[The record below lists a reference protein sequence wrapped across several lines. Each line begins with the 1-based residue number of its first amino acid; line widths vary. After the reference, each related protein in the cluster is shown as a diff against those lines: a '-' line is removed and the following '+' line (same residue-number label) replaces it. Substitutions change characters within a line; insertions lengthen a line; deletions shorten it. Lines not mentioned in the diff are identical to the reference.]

1 MFGSFQPTI
10 MLIRL
15 VIVQII
21 VIELFYYI
29 HLLLHLLH
37 FYHSHYAIQK
47 VESPMIFLDLF
58 ELYK

>member
-1 MFGSFQPTI
+1 

-15 VIVQII
+15 VIIQII

-29 HLLLHLLH
+29 HLLLH

-47 VESPMIFLDLF
+47 VESPMISLDLF
-58 ELYK
+58 EL